1 MMALALASVAL
12 IGLFAIALTSMIL
25 RYHRDARGIMRG
37 SDRKRLEEL
46 ENRFNNDFK

>member
-1 MMALALASVAL
+1 MALALASVAL

-25 RYHRDARGIMRG
+25 RYQRDARGIMRG

-46 ENRFNNDFK
+46 ENRFDRDYR